1 MVVSSCD
8 LHGPRYIVLN
18 PGHLRNIIK
27 CYGVFQI
34 SANHA
39 GLGKGYSDPPWCMA
53 LELCKEGSIAKT
65 VYKQMAEVH
74 SKVYTVSERED
85 NPRD

>member
-1 MVVSSCD
+1 MTWG
-8 LHGPRYIVLN
+8 HGSISPK
-18 PGHLRNIIK
+18 PCRNVIK

-34 SANHA
+34 APNHS
-39 GLGKGYSDPPWCMA
+39 GLGKGYADPTWCMA

-74 SKVYTVSERED
+74 TKVYSVGAHEERK
-85 NPRD
+85 